1 MIYGLQNYI
10 DADSAKHLHIYNQN
24 QKRLNFKFNNSKLFL
39 TGKRI
44 DDKYIIT
51 NSHKKLI
58 QVRRPEDLIEP
69 VKLPKN
75 RFKNMGEALSFI
87 FKRLPLHCQ
96 LNNEDNHSRDLFW
109 TIGKRRSNEWTRART
124 IKKMLLQEN
133 ISGIESWSTKA
144 ILMYG
149 RSHCYTPSITFGL
162 FVRQSDE
169 KELLLKCFT
178 NSRPMVRRKIYQNDF
193 DEKEINVE
201 TIDDEESPKKVK
213 QSTIDITDERTK
225 MECLYVRQVALDAGV
240 FLKSEEIEDRVEM
253 NGAERMI
260 FEAVKC
266 LADGLIRRAR
276 NHSVCTKLQRCV
288 YFFLYRVLDRLE

>member
-10 DADSAKHLHIYNQN
+10 DCNSIKHLQIYNLN
-24 QKRLNFKFNNSKLFL
+24 QKRKDFKFNNTKLIL
-39 TGKRI
+39 TGRRI
-44 DDKYIIT
+44 DGKFIIT
-51 NSHKKLI
+51 NSHKQLI
-58 QVRRPEDLIEP
+58 QVKKPEDIIEQ

-75 RFKNMGEALSFI
+75 RFKCMGEALPFI

-96 LNNEDNHSRDLFW
+96 LNNEGNNSRDLFW
-109 TIGKRRSNEWTRART
+109 TIGKRRSNEWTRAKS
-124 IKKMLLQEN
+124 IKKILLQEKVP
-133 ISGIESWSTKA
+133 GIEFWSTKA

-169 KELLLKCFT
+169 KDLLLKCFK
-178 NSRPMVRRKIYQNDF
+178 NSRPIVRSKVHQNDF

-201 TIDDEESPKKVK
+201 TIDDEESPKKSK
-213 QSTIDITDERTK
+213 QPMIDITDERTK
-225 MECLYVRQVALDAGV
+225 NECLYIRQVALDAGV
-240 FLKSEEIEDRVEM
+240 FLKSEEIEDCVEM

-276 NHSVCTKLQRCV
+276 NHSVCTKSQR
-288 YFFLYRVLDRLE
+288 